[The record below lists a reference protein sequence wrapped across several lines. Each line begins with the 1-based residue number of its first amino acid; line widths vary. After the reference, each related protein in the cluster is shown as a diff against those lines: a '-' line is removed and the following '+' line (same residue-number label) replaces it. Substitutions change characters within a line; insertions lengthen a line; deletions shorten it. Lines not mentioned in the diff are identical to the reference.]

1 MYIAVNI
8 LLISLRFV
16 NTYKKNMRDS
26 PGYNIKSSL
35 KFLRKCAIFILC
47 AYFGGQNM
55 AVTME
60 FFDGIS
66 FDIAKQ
72 KYYNANK
79 VDAKMQEIRAA
90 FAGLIEE
97 NNELRQQIDDIGLS
111 KARVAELIMSAQE
124 RADDI
129 IKDAKAKSEE
139 ILKQAR
145 LDADGIIISR
155 EAEAGVG
162 AMGLTQG
169 QLAAIDKLN
178 KQLDDFN
185 VAQATQIFRIKQ
197 ALMKI
202 ALDK

>member
-1 MYIAVNI
+1 
-8 LLISLRFV
+8 
-16 NTYKKNMRDS
+16 
-26 PGYNIKSSL
+26 
-35 KFLRKCAIFILC
+35 
-47 AYFGGQNM
+47 M

-60 FFDGIS
+60 FFDRIT

-97 NNELRQQIDDIGLS
+97 NNELRRQIDDIGLS

-155 EAEAGVG
+155 DGAYAGS
-162 AMGLTQG
+162 ACRDRQ
-169 QLAAIDKLN
+169 
-178 KQLDDFN
+178 
-185 VAQATQIFRIKQ
+185 AQ
-197 ALMKI
+197 
-202 ALDK
+202 

>member
-1 MYIAVNI
+1 MAITKEY
-8 LLISLRFV
+8 L
-16 NTYKKNMRDS
+16 DS
-26 PGYNIKSSL
+26 I
-35 KFLRKCAIFILC
+35 R
-47 AYFGGQNM
+47 
-55 AVTME
+55 
-60 FFDGIS
+60 

-97 NNELRQQIDDIGLS
+97 NNELRRQIDDIGLS

-162 AMGLTQG
+162 ATGLTQG